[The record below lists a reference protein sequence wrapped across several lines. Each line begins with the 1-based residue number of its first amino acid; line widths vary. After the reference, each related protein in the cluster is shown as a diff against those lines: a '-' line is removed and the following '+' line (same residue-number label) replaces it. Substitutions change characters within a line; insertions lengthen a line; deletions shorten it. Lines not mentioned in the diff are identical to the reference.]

1 MAEKRNL
8 DDQSI
13 RKHSVT
19 IAGHRTSL
27 SLEEAFWH
35 ALSKEAAARHL
46 SMNALVEEIDRNR
59 TGNLSSAIRVHL
71 FKAALAEKKD

>member
-1 MAEKRNL
+1 MAEKRNA
-8 DDQSI
+8 DDQRV
-13 RKHSVT
+13 RKHSIT

-35 ALSKEAAARHL
+35 ALSNEAEARHL
-46 SMNALVEEIDRNR
+46 SMNALVEEIDRTR

-71 FKAALAEKKD
+71 FMAALAEK